1 MAGPRSAALIIVGD
15 EILSGEVQ
23 DRNTPFLTRRMW
35 ELGILVRRIVVVSD
49 RLEEIAGEIR
59 HQIDSSDF
67 IVLTGGLGPTHDD
80 VTRQAVAV
88 ALDLPLE
95 VHPDAR
101 DLLAADYGGRPTAA
115 EERMAELP
123 RGSTLL
129 QGRQQLAFAFRVGN
143 VLAFPG
149 VPDLL
154 QDVFESAADQLRC
167 DPFCKETIWVRGK
180 EGDFSETLA
189 EIQARHT
196 GVGIGSYPVFLDGR
210 YRCKLVLRAR
220 EPEELASAVRDVQA
234 ELALDTPPAGDET
247 TR

>member
-1 MAGPRSAALIIVGD
+1 MTSGPRSAALIIVGD

-23 DRNTPFLTRRMW
+23 DRNAPFLTRRMW
-35 ELGILVRRIVVVSD
+35 ELGILVRRIVVVRD
-49 RLEEIAGEIR
+49 RLEEIAEEIR
-59 HQIDSSDF
+59 RQAGRNDL

-80 VTRQAVAV
+80 VTRQAVAL

-101 DLLAADYGGRPTAA
+101 ALLAADYGERLTRA

-123 RGSTLL
+123 RGARLL
-129 QGRQQLAFAFRVGN
+129 RGRQRLAFAFRVEG
-143 VLAFPG
+143 VMAFPG

-154 QDVFESAADQLRC
+154 QDVFEAAADQLHC
-167 DPFCKETIWVRGK
+167 DPFCKETLWVRGK

-189 EIQARHT
+189 AVQARHP

-220 EPEELASAVRDVQA
+220 DAGALASAVSDIQA
-234 ELALDTPPAGDET
+234 ELALDAPPAGG
-247 TR
+247 

>member
-1 MAGPRSAALIIVGD
+1 MTSGPRSAALIIVGD

-23 DRNTPFLTRRMW
+23 DRNTPFLARRMW

-49 RLEEIAGEIR
+49 RLDEIAEEIR
-59 HQIDSSDF
+59 RQIERSDYV
-67 IVLTGGLGPTHDD
+67 VLTGGLGPTHDD
-80 VTRQAVAV
+80 VTRQAVAL

-95 VHPDAR
+95 VHAEAR
-101 DLLAADYGGRPTAA
+101 DLLAADYGGGLTEA
-115 EERMAELP
+115 EARMAELP
-123 RGSTLL
+123 RGARLL
-129 QGRQQLAFAFRVGN
+129 RGRQQLAFAFQAGK

-154 QDVFESAADQLRC
+154 QDVFEAAEEQLRC

-189 EIQARHT
+189 AVQARHP

-220 EPEELASAVRDVQA
+220 EPAALASAVSDIQA
-234 ELALDTPPAGDET
+234 ELALDTPPAEG
-247 TR
+247 

>member
-1 MAGPRSAALIIVGD
+1 MNSSGPRSAALIIVGD

-35 ELGILVRRIVVVSD
+35 ELGILVKRIVVVRD
-49 RLEEIAGEIR
+49 RLGEIAGEIR
-59 HQIDSSDF
+59 RQIDRSDF
-67 IVLTGGLGPTHDD
+67 VVLTGGLGPTHDD
-80 VTRQAVAV
+80 VTRQAVAE

-95 VHPDAR
+95 IHPDAR
-101 DLLAADYGGRPTAA
+101 DLLATDYGGRLTVA
-115 EERMAELP
+115 EARMAELP
-123 RGSTLL
+123 RGAQLL
-129 QGRQQLAFAFRVGN
+129 RGRQQLAFAFRAGK

-154 QDVFESAADQLRC
+154 QDVFESAAEQLRC

-189 EIQARHT
+189 TIQARHP

-220 EPEELASAVRDVQA
+220 EAHALASAVSDIQA
-234 ELALDTPPAGDET
+234 ELALDTPPAGG
-247 TR
+247 